1 MTGRAEVGGGAG
13 GGSAVSVSG
22 GGKVMKVLDG
32 LVEVAGA
39 PFTQRWNKRSIE
51 FQAEAGRDGC
61 GSRVAEGG
69 GGCGGVEGGTA
80 WQRGTKNHLA
90 WQGST
95 AIRHTAPRTGIKHP
109 PHTHTRIS
117 FSLI

>member
-1 MTGRAEVGGGAG
+1 
-13 GGSAVSVSG
+13 
-22 GGKVMKVLDG
+22 MKALDG
-32 LVEVAGA
+32 PVEVAGA

-61 GSRVAEGG
+61 GSRAAGRVGWVT
-69 GGCGGVEGGTA
+69 GCGGGGTA

-95 AIRHTAPRTGIKHP
+95 ATRHTAPRTGIKHSPQTSTNP
-109 PHTHTRIS
+109 PTHPPPLPSFGIS
-117 FSLI
+117 ISLI